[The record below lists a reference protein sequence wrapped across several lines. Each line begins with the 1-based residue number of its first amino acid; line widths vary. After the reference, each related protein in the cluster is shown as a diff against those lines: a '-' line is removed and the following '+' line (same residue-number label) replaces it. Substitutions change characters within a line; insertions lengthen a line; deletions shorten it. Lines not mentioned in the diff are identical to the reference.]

1 MLQAHLHADASRH
14 LITCRP
20 LAAGC
25 RILCAMLC
33 ESCTNICTSNT
44 HVLNGNIITL
54 SRTYSSTIQ
63 NAEFDFRLQTSLFRM
78 QNEAVSCFG
87 KNGSSLCI
95 LCIHLRPFYA
105 LSRSFSKILEASK
118 MRIRLRRCIHSSPPL
133 RIQTSTA
140 ILQSAPSTADF
151 ESTEASLQ
159 SSTATSEFRLGRR
172 VEFEVRD
179 FTSECRMQNA
189 ARASK

>member
-1 MLQAHLHADASRH
+1 MLHAHLHANASRH

-63 NAEFDFRLQTSLFRM
+63 NAEFDFRLQTSECRM
-78 QNEAVSCFG
+78 RPFHASE
-87 KNGSSLCI
+87 GSSLCI

-105 LSRSFSKILEASK
+105 LSRSLSKILEASK

-179 FTSECRMQNA
+179 FTSECRIQNA
-189 ARASK
+189 ERARK